1 MALLKN
7 HYINLAIVISG
18 IINATV
24 GGILIYSSFQG
35 HSSFG
40 IISGALIPLSAL
52 AFYGDGYGK
61 YKNLEIS
68 KDILKK
74 IFKPSI
80 KIAFTLLTLMIVLIS
95 WIGFTDNQLH
105 IDLDYLYFFLIIL
118 LIFLVPNLIIQIGFY
133 YYLKRKIK

>member
-7 HYINLAIVISG
+7 HYINLAIVIAG
-18 IINATV
+18 IINAIV

-40 IISGALIPLSAL
+40 VISGALIPLAAL

-61 YKNLEIS
+61 YKNFEIT
-68 KDILKK
+68 KDVIKK

-80 KIAFTLLTLMIVLIS
+80 KIGITLLVFMVILVAWIS
-95 WIGFTDNQLH
+95 ISQNEISFDFE
-105 IDLDYLYFFLIIL
+105 YLYFLK
-118 LIFLVPNLIIQIGFY
+118 FLV
-133 YYLKRKIK
+133 

>member
-18 IINATV
+18 IINIIV

-40 IISGALIPLSAL
+40 VIAGALIPLSAL

-61 YKNLEIS
+61 YKNLEIT
-68 KDILKK
+68 KDVIKK

-80 KIAFTLLTLMIVLIS
+80 KIGITLLVLMIILLTCIS
-95 WIGFTDNQLH
+95 ISQNETS
-105 IDLDYLYFFLIIL
+105 IDFEYLYFFAIIL
-118 LIFLVPNLIIQIGFY
+118 LIFLIPNLIVQFGFY
-133 YYLKRKIK
+133 LFLKRKSE